1 MMKLIS
7 IEPTPSPNSMKLNV
21 DDKLP
26 SQQRYTYTK
35 DQASEAPEPLR
46 SLLAI
51 EGVRSLFRTADF
63 IALDRKPNS
72 DWQAILE
79 SARTILHG
87 SADPA
92 TGTDSESSGDRTFGE
107 AHVLMQTF
115 RRIPMQLRIQTSA
128 GEHRTALPEQFTTA
142 VQEAAG
148 ASMIRERKLE
158 ELGVRYGDPEEIAAE
173 VAAELSAA
181 YTPERLRELID
192 AAAALSGDPTSAEQA
207 PAPPRQ
213 LPPTPEELA
222 EQLAAED
229 WRIRYAAL
237 ERVGTAVPEMLP
249 QLAVAITDDNTSI
262 RRLGVVYLGDLRS
275 PEALPHLFAAL
286 KDRSVSVRRTAGDT
300 LSDLGDP
307 AAIGPMIESL
317 ADANKL
323 VRWRAARYL
332 YELGDETAIPALREA
347 AKDNEF
353 EIQLQASIAL
363 ERIERGEEA
372 AGSIWQQMTAS
383 RRGQ

>member
-1 MMKLIS
+1 MKLIS

-21 DDKLP
+21 DEKLP

-35 DQASEAPEPLR
+35 AQASEAPEPLQ

-51 EGVRSLFRTADF
+51 DGVRSLFRTADF

-72 DWQAILE
+72 DWQSILE
-79 SARTILHG
+79 SARTILNAG
-87 SADPA
+87 SEGQA
-92 TGTDSESSGDRTFGE
+92 GTDNESGADRTFGE
-107 AHVLMQTF
+107 AHVLVQMY
-115 RRIPMQLRIQTSA
+115 RGIPMQLRIQTSA
-128 GEHRTALPEQFTTA
+128 GEHRTALPEQFTAA

-173 VAAELSAA
+173 VTAELSAT

-192 AAAALSGDPTSAEQA
+192 AAAALAGDAASAEQP

-213 LPPTPEELA
+213 APPTPEELA
-222 EQLAAED
+222 AQLESDD

-249 QLAVAITDDNTSI
+249 QLARAITDDNTSI
-262 RRLGVVYLGDLRS
+262 RRLAVVYLGDLRS

-317 ADANKL
+317 SDSNKL

-347 AKDNEF
+347 AKDSEF